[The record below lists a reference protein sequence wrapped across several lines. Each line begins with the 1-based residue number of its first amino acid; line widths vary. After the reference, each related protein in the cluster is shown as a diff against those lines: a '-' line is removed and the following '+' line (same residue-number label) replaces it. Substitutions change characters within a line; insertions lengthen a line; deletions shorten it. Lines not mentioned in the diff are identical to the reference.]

1 MDAVK
6 VTRSRLTGLTV
17 YAIPFRAAAEA
28 MMTLASNPS
37 APRSASSPSR
47 TPVAGIDAPSPC
59 PLCRAGGGF
68 SPNPRRTDKC
78 RPRESKFVRTEGQI
92 IDILG
97 HRTGG
102 HNALARN
109 VGLAYSLGGHPVLR
123 LGRHG
128 RWPRPLRRQPPIE
141 RHQEQQPCQ
150 SRPSWIV
157 LRDCWNHGFVE
168 PACRAVIDILDP
180 P

>member
-47 TPVAGIDAPSPC
+47 TPMAGIDAPSPC

-78 RPRESKFVRTEGQI
+78 RPRESKFIRTEGQI

-109 VGLAYSLGGHPVLR
+109 VGLAYSLGGGCARPA
-123 LGRHG
+123 GRRCWVSSSLAHG
-128 RWPRPLRRQPPIE
+128 CERVSAAGAASCSGARAGAGRRARPDTPR
-141 RHQEQQPCQ
+141 
-150 SRPSWIV
+150 
-157 LRDCWNHGFVE
+157 G
-168 PACRAVIDILDP
+168 A
-180 P
+180 